1 MLLNKLQ
8 EVIST
13 LYCKDTRRK
22 LSSDPNLREKFVK
35 QFVRDY
41 TGRCPKCK
49 EQGQT
54 KVLPFGDDFWFC
66 ENPNCKIIRHSNVG
80 YYILTDESIQAPN
93 VFFVQTVMMIKRK

>member
-1 MLLNKLQ
+1 M
-8 EVIST
+8 
-13 LYCKDTRRK
+13 
-22 LSSDPNLREKFVK
+22 SSDPDLREKFVK

-41 TGRCPKCK
+41 IGKCPKCK

-66 ENPNCKIIRHSNVG
+66 ENPICKVIRHSNIG

-93 VFFVQTVMMIKRK
+93 VTFVQTTMMIKRK